1 MALFRRGPEPEDPKH
16 DTRLW
21 WYEFTFAGRRI
32 RESAKTTRKTIAQDA
47 EKKRRLELEK
57 AYNGLE
63 DKRRE
68 RIRSVAEL
76 AEEYRDAHMAVPGR
90 TSQFVPGAVKHIT
103 RICGGL
109 MLVDVSD
116 SVVKRYQT
124 TRLKEKASPK
134 TVNNETGVLLRIL
147 GDHGDLIRLR
157 MKRQRALNI
166 PVKNE
171 PGRAFTVDEQRAM
184 LSVAKASTD
193 AARKAMAIRDN
204 GGRIHGGMIQG
215 GSVCV
220 YPALVLALSCGLRAK
235 ELRGLRWAQVELVSG
250 VLTVG
255 QSKTAA
261 GTGRTIPLNPD
272 ALAVMRDHAAWYA
285 RRFGDVLAEW
295 FVFPGG
301 SRWPTNPNAPITT
314 LGTAWDAVREKAGV
328 KGRWHDARHT
338 FITELAES
346 GEAGDETIR
355 SLAGHVSHQ
364 MLKHYSH
371 IGMEAKRR
379 AVEALGKKLLCGP
392 EVPTKI
398 PTEAESGIGVPTKVP
413 TVERVN

>member
-1 MALFRRGPEPEDPKH
+1 MGLYKRGPAPDDPRK
-16 DTRLW
+16 DTRIW
-21 WYEFTFAGRRI
+21 WYEFEFAGRRI

-47 EKKRRLELEK
+47 EKNRRLELEK
-57 AYNGLE
+57 AYNGLA
-63 DKRRE
+63 DTRRE
-68 RIRSVAEL
+68 RVRSVAVL

-103 RICGGL
+103 RLCGSL

-124 TRLKEKASPK
+124 TRLKEGASPK

-157 MKRQRALNI
+157 MKRQRTLNI
-166 PVKNE
+166 PVKSE
-171 PGRAFTVDEQRAM
+171 PGRAFTIEEQRAM
-184 LSVAKASTD
+184 LSVAKASTE
-193 AARKAMAIRDN
+193 AAKRAMAIRDS
-204 GGRIHGGMIQG
+204 GGRIHGGMVQG

-235 ELRGLRWAQVELVSG
+235 ELRGLRWSQVDLVSG

-255 QSKTAA
+255 LSKTAA

-272 ALAVMRDHAAWYA
+272 ALAAMRDHAAWYG
-285 RRFGDVLAEW
+285 RRFNEVRPEYY
-295 FVFPGG
+295 VFPGG

-314 LGTAWDAVREKAGV
+314 LKTAWEAVRAKAGV
-328 KGRWHDARHT
+328 SGRWHDARHT

-346 GEAGDETIR
+346 GAAGDETIR

-379 AVEALGKKLLCGP
+379 AVDALSRKRLSES

-398 PTEAESGIGVPTKVP
+398 PTDAESGNGVPTKSP
-413 TVERVN
+413 TGEAVN